1 MIRSAMLLT
10 GKYTKVIIHLLAWQL
25 VAFIMIIQ
33 LRLILGVPL
42 PIELTLKQ
50 IGLFILLI
58 AYYYTNEKVFVPRLL
73 YKEKLAAFIVLHLGI
88 IAGFQVLGRLV
99 DFFFHTKEKMIKL
112 LLDTQQL
119 KLNID
124 SWTSLDATLLLTS
137 FVVAGVSTCIAL
149 VQIWQNNL
157 RANEQIRKKQ
167 VDAELALL
175 KAQIHPHFFFNTLNN
190 IYSLSFDDID
200 NSRASLYKL
209 SRMMRYL
216 LYETPNNQTT
226 LSREVEF
233 VRDYIE
239 LMSLRMTETMC
250 IQLEVPEQLVEKP
263 VAPMILLPFIENAFK
278 HGVSSLMQGKIVV
291 RIVQQGNRLQLYVQ
305 NYIFKDK
312 SVRIEDGG
320 IGLTNTERRL
330 EMLYP
335 NRHKLHYGRT
345 EHDSYIVELE
355 LEL

>member
-1 MIRSAMLLT
+1 MLLI
-10 GKYTKVIIHLLAWQL
+10 GKYTRVIIHLLAWQL

-50 IGLFILLI
+50 VGLFILLI
-58 AYYYTNEKVFVPRLL
+58 VYYYANEKFFVPRLL
-73 YKEKLAAFIVLHLGI
+73 YKEKLPAFIALHLGI
-88 IAGFQVLGRLV
+88 ITCFQVLGRVV

-112 LLDTQQL
+112 LLDTQKL

-124 SWTSLDATLLLTS
+124 SWTNLDATLLLTS

-157 RANEQIRKKQ
+157 RASELIRKKQ

-226 LSREVEF
+226 LSREIEF

-239 LMSLRMTETMC
+239 LMGLRMTETMR
-250 IQLEVPEQLVEKP
+250 IELEVPEQLVEKP

-278 HGVSSLMQGKIVV
+278 HGVSSLMQGEIIV
-291 RIVQQGNRLQLYVQ
+291 RITQQGNHLKLYVQ
-305 NYIFKDK
+305 NHIFKDK
-312 SVRIEDGG
+312 GVRIEDGG

-335 NRHKLHYGRT
+335 GRHQLRYGRN
-345 EHDSYIVELE
+345 EQDSYIVELE

>member
-1 MIRSAMLLT
+1 MLLT

-73 YKEKLAAFIVLHLGI
+73 YKEKLPAFIVLHLGI

-335 NRHKLHYGRT
+335 NRHQLHYGRT